1 MGNRFIAHG
10 LTNAQRL
17 IVAWS
22 SGLFNLVSG
31 PLGVVP
37 VSLDSFAP
45 RVSLLSPALGGREK
59 RDWERG

>member
-22 SGLFNLVSG
+22 PGLVNLVSG

-37 VSLDSFAP
+37 VSLESLAP
-45 RVSLLSPALGGREK
+45 SVTLLFPALGVGEK
-59 RDWERG
+59 GDWERG